1 MIDFF
6 IQNELN
12 IMILYMS
19 SKPKSLCLP
28 TSSWICKSASQST
41 DLSKSVNR
49 GKTNLLLDDLLQ
61 KVNDTL
67 FDNPFADQHRFD
79 YSKPNNN
86 EDDKTLNLNVIV
98 NIDNDVDND
107 IDNDINDE
115 IIPHVLE
122 YGDASKS
129 SFVVS
134 HDWSLSH

>member
-1 MIDFF
+1 
-6 IQNELN
+6 
-12 IMILYMS
+12 
-19 SKPKSLCLP
+19 
-28 TSSWICKSASQST
+28 
-41 DLSKSVNR
+41 
-49 GKTNLLLDDLLQ
+49 LDDLLQ

-115 IIPHVLE
+115 IIHHVLE
-122 YGDASKS
+122 YGDDSKS

-134 HDWSLSH
+134 HD